1 MKHLDIV
8 RYKIKKK
15 KEICP
20 FHVEEFMGTKGN
32 DRWKKEWNLSG
43 IMNISPIRAVMT
55 QHPQPVNF
63 EATLAIE
70 YQ

>member
-8 RYKIKKK
+8 RYEIKK
-15 KEICP
+15 KEIYP

-43 IMNISPIRAVMT
+43 IMDISPIRAVMT